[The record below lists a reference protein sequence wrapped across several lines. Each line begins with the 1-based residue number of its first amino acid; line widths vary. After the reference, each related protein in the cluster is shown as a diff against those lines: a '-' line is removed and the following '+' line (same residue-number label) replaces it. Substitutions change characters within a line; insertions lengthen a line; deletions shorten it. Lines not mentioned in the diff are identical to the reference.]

1 MKPDDF
7 SDQIRRKLESVEP
20 EFREKDWTRMQQAL
34 GHSTPVFAIG
44 TKAGLMAVASV
55 AAVMAFGGVAYQQY
69 HANKQ
74 LHEQV
79 RTLNETVKTLR
90 QSADVTQAQVK
101 PASPVPP
108 DTVYLTRDVVR
119 YVAVPVERKTTDE
132 IAETNS
138 PSNPNATEA
147 PSTFN
152 HRPSTGIEST
162 GGNRPVA
169 NPNSSLSSSENRS
182 TNSQNRNNAGNG
194 NQAGTALTNEETEVA
209 GNSGVS
215 GISRGNTNRIAGNY
229 KGNNQ
234 GVTAGGNSRNG
245 NGFAG
250 VNGVSNTDFTSQ
262 NGNIASGST
271 ESNNTGLAPENTAT
285 NSNNTVQLSL
295 LSGRP
300 FLHDTT
306 YYQEGMART
315 ARRMR
320 RLLSTPSPAGA
331 ALAKV
336 DVNRNEPN
344 WLTRIGPGSNMG
356 WRQLGIGVFG
366 ELRLSSHWRV
376 GLGLTSM
383 KLEGGSF
390 LTEIDYGQRTK
401 QNFRN
406 NFAPNIDPRH
416 DIINITPKGVSWQ
429 VPIMLSYRF
438 GLGSGWS
445 LVPSTGVNLSLSNHE
460 EIGFAYLRG
469 PGLIQPVT
477 LIKKLPQQ
485 MLHAGSAAIY
495 LEKNWGDW
503 ALQLGP
509 YASAPLS
516 SEPGRLNTTT
526 AGAAARLYYQF
537 DWKKKQ

>member
-44 TKAGLMAVASV
+44 TKAGLMAAASM

-79 RTLNETVKTLR
+79 RSLHQTVKTLQ
-90 QSADVTQAQVK
+90 QSAGVAQAQVK
-101 PASPVPP
+101 PTSSVPP
-108 DTVYLTRDVVR
+108 DTVYLTRDVVL
-119 YVAVPVERKTTDE
+119 YVAVPVERKRNDE

-138 PSNPNATEA
+138 PSNPNATET
-147 PSTFN
+147 PSTVN
-152 HRPSTGIEST
+152 NRPSAGITST
-162 GGNRPVA
+162 GGHLLA
-169 NPNSSLSSSENRS
+169 NPNGSIGSSESRQTS
-182 TNSQNRNNAGNG
+182 TQNRNTAGIDSPVGSTPNRSVNELSGNNKASGISSGNG
-194 NQAGTALTNEETEVA
+194 NRIV
-209 GNSGVS
+209 GN
-215 GISRGNTNRIAGNY
+215 SRGNN
-229 KGNNQ
+229 KG
-234 GVTAGGNSRNG
+234 VAGGNSRNG
-245 NGFAG
+245 NGTAGING
-250 VNGVSNTDFTSQ
+250 VNNTDLTGQ
-262 NGNIASGST
+262 NGNVVAGTT
-271 ESNNTGLAPENTAT
+271 ETNNTGPVSENTAT
-285 NSNNTVQLSL
+285 NSNNAVQLAL

-300 FLHDTT
+300 FMRDTT

-320 RLLSTPSPAGA
+320 RLLSTPSPSGA

-336 DVNRNEPN
+336 EVNRNEPN
-344 WLTRIGPGSNMG
+344 WLARIGPGSNVG
-356 WRQLGIGVFG
+356 WRQLGVGVFS
-366 ELRLSSHWRV
+366 EFRLNSHWRV
-376 GLGLTSM
+376 GVGLTSM
-383 KLEGGSF
+383 KLEGGSY
-390 LTEIDYGQRTK
+390 LTEVDYGKRTK

-406 NFAPNIDPRH
+406 NFAPAVDPRH
-416 DIINITPKGVSWQ
+416 DIINITPKGSSWQ
-429 VPIMLSYRF
+429 VPIMMSYRF

-445 LVPSTGVNLSLSNHE
+445 LVPSIGVNLSLSNQE

-469 PGLIQPVT
+469 PGQIQQVT

-485 MLHAGSAAIY
+485 MLHVGSAAVY

-503 ALQLGP
+503 SLQLGP
-509 YASAPLS
+509 YASTPLS
-516 SEPGRLNTTT
+516 SVQGRLNTNT

-537 DWKKKQ
+537 DRKKKR